1 MTTRITPVA
10 NDRRVRARPEF
21 LQSVPSYAP
30 NVAPPAPPPSPA
42 STHRRPSPPP
52 YPSSLPAPPPHPEHA
67 GRGTSL
73 HPLPSSFLALP
84 SPLLPPFPCAPPGSM
99 TCMRG
104 VGELEKSR
112 VPNPAPAI
120 SQLLHHAP
128 FSPLPLALRPS
139 RQHAERSM
147 QSVKAPG
154 EADSMKYPHMP
165 SSPFPVSSFFQSPGL
180 PSFPTGLPSLT
191 PSFSPRAREARQHAE
206 RGGAPGELE
215 HLQGAAR
222 AEDPDNDEYKEMASG
237 LKEVIELTED
247 LLNAAEQQ
255 TQEEPPPEGDEEAA
269 AAPFI
274 PMAFV
279 PASSAA
285 TTDPAALAA
294 AAATAAAGGA
304 AAVSAR
310 ITVGT
315 SVQAAWGVTA
325 GTAAGGIQ
333 SSEWLEG
340 VVDSVTTGGYVVRDA
355 GGQMHEVRETRVR
368 RVEESEEDARK
379 RAQEALAAVER
390 EADETRRA
398 LKRKLE
404 EASRTELVKKEIPL
418 KLRIK
423 PEDSEDVKV
432 EKKRKIHAFKSKQR
446 MEMLE
451 VMTNKKQNTWQ
462 QFQTKGSKKKAGF
475 LTGRK
480 KESIFKSPED
490 VGGKVGVVGSG
501 QGMTDFQKRDKNLNL
516 RAQGQAEDD

>member
-1 MTTRITPVA
+1 MIAAFGHILNSFKALLQRSQ
-10 NDRRVRARPEF
+10 RRS
-21 LQSVPSYAP
+21 LGPSS
-30 NVAPPAPPPSPA
+30 PAPPQPTAAP
-42 STHRRPSPPP
+42 PLPPP
-52 YPSSLPAPPPHPEHA
+52 PPLSPTPPPHPASMRAWH
-67 GRGTSL
+67 
-73 HPLPSSFLALP
+73 
-84 SPLLPPFPCAPPGSM
+84 SPPDSVQ
-99 TCMRG
+99 CM
-104 VGELEKSR
+104 
-112 VPNPAPAI
+112 
-120 SQLLHHAP
+120 
-128 FSPLPLALRPS
+128 
-139 RQHAERSM
+139 
-147 QSVKAPG
+147 
-154 EADSMKYPHMP
+154 
-165 SSPFPVSSFFQSPGL
+165 
-180 PSFPTGLPSLT
+180 
-191 PSFSPRAREARQHAE
+191 
-206 RGGAPGELE
+206 RGGAPGKSRDPNEPSSQSSMQSVDELRE
-215 HLQGAAR
+215 NLNTYREQLEQVSELLI
-222 AEDPDNDEYKEMASG
+222 EDPDNDEYKEMASG

-247 LLNAAEQQ
+247 LLSAAEQQ
-255 TQEEPPPEGDEEAA
+255 TQEEPPPGGDAEAA
-269 AAPFI
+269 AVAAPFI

-279 PASSAA
+279 PATSAA
-285 TTDPAALAA
+285 TTDPAAVAA
-294 AAATAAAGGA
+294 AAAAAAAAGGT
-304 AAVSAR
+304 AAVSSR
-310 ITVGT
+310 IAVGA

-325 GTAAGGIQ
+325 GTAAGGIR

-368 RVEESEEDARK
+368 RVEESEEDARR

-462 QFQTKGSKKKAGF
+462 QFQTKGIKKKAGF

-516 RAQGQAEDD
+516 RAQGQAEED

>member
-1 MTTRITPVA
+1 MVVVARSGDLYELVEGNDLVALRRRQHAELGRASGEAGEQSTPFQGPSSPWHAICLARPAWKNARKSTTRAPRAILNPPFPA
-10 NDRRVRARPEF
+10 NS
-21 LQSVPSYAP
+21 LS
-30 NVAPPAPPPSPA
+30 PPLS
-42 STHRRPSPPP
+42 PSPPP
-52 YPSSLPAPPPHPEHA
+52 S
-67 GRGTSL
+67 T
-73 HPLPSSFLALP
+73 
-84 SPLLPPFPCAPPGSM
+84 
-99 TCMRG
+99 
-104 VGELEKSR
+104 
-112 VPNPAPAI
+112 
-120 SQLLHHAP
+120 
-128 FSPLPLALRPS
+128 
-139 RQHAERSM
+139 
-147 QSVKAPG
+147 
-154 EADSMKYPHMP
+154 
-165 SSPFPVSSFFQSPGL
+165 
-180 PSFPTGLPSLT
+180 
-191 PSFSPRAREARQHAE
+191 QHAE
-206 RGGAPGELE
+206 RGGAPGEPVPSAACPGSMQSVEELRENLNRYLE
-215 HLQGAAR
+215 QLEQGQFMQSVDELR
-222 AEDPDNDEYKEMASG
+222 ENLNTYREQLEQVSELLIEDPDNDEYKEMASG

-247 LLNAAEQQ
+247 LLSAAEQQ
-255 TQEEPPPEGDEEAA
+255 TQEEPAPPDAA
-269 AAPFI
+269 AGVATAVVATPFV

-279 PASSAA
+279 PAASAVA

-294 AAATAAAGGA
+294 
-304 AAVSAR
+304 VSSR
-310 ITVGT
+310 IAVGT
-315 SVQAAWGVTA
+315 SVQAVWGVTA
-325 GTAAGGIQ
+325 GTAAGGIR
-333 SSEWLEG
+333 SSEWLDG

-398 LKRKLE
+398 LKRKME

-462 QFQTKGSKKKAGF
+462 QFQTKGIKRKAGF